1 MCEYSGRLIAWMD
14 HELPGE
20 EATNIERHVGQCAEC
35 RQALS
40 DYEEVGAAFLTCY
53 EAAIAVQP
61 RWKTPLWAAGGIAAA
76 VVLAAILLAQPRAES
91 VALVPQSPR
100 PPAFALEIVEPPRPI
115 VAVRRR
121 RRPAPIQSQWIA
133 VEPTIEVALPADA
146 LFPPGAVPQG
156 FSFIADVRP

>member
-1 MCEYSGRLIAWMD
+1 MCEYSGRLIAWLD

-20 EATNIERHVGQCAEC
+20 EAANVERHVGQCAEC
-35 RQALS
+35 RHAMRE
-40 DYEEVGAAFLTCY
+40 YEEVSAAFLMCY
-53 EAAIAVQP
+53 EAAITVEG
-61 RWKTPLWAAGGIAAA
+61 RRKTPLWVLGGIAAA
-76 VVLAAILLAQPRAES
+76 AVLVAILLAQPRAQS
-91 VALVPQSPR
+91 LALVPQSPR
-100 PPAFALEIVEPPRPI
+100 PPAFALQIVETPRRI

-146 LFPPGAVPQG
+146 LFPPGAVPLG